1 MACQN
6 VWRGLATMAD
16 GRAKA
21 RRGEVNPKP
30 KICCGRYISRT
41 HCHRDAAVES
51 ASEERQ
57 LEREAERERESDRDA
72 QHFQIE
78 MSFRLALEFFIANFW
93 AQTEHTVAGRR
104 ETREGEEG
112 GMGVRTPL
120 GRSCQGLPYFC
131 HISREPT
138 QMSHQS
144 CDQCCV
150 RSKENIH
157 FALPPKNES
166 TFALDLG
173 FPCPL
178 SPLSRCCMRND

>member
-1 MACQN
+1 MSGMAWQP
-6 VWRGLATMAD
+6 WPGK
-16 GRAKA
+16 GE
-21 RRGEVNPKP
+21 GEVNPKP

-57 LEREAERERESDRDA
+57 LRGRERERDGERQSC
-72 QHFQIE
+72 
-78 MSFRLALEFFIANFW
+78 LALSNWNVVSA
-93 AQTEHTVAGRR
+93 
-104 ETREGEEG
+104 
-112 GMGVRTPL
+112 GVRIFHCQFLGTSRGTL
-120 GRSCQGLPYFC
+120 WHGRERRGRGTNRVGRSCQGLPYFC

-157 FALPPKNES
+157 FALAPKNES
-166 TFALDLG
+166 TFALDPGLR
-173 FPCPL
+173 PSLVPL
-178 SPLSRCCMRND
+178 LLYRSSCCMRND